1 MLRILSCLSLLVAF
15 GLAAAAGPSS
25 PVKDLAKRTVDR
37 NANWVIEK
45 YDVKAKR
52 LGKPEESADPSMWAM
67 YITAICEQRRDY
79 KEVNGPF
86 VSDPVEVLLS
96 KVTDKGTIEGA
107 RDDGGTEYMAAEALE
122 ATKNPKYKDV
132 IEKLRKVAHP
142 PALPLEIKTVEQLTS
157 IDLQPQNLMQL
168 IAACR
173 KLAKDGKKE
182 ITVGDKTVNWAET
195 ISEGL
200 MKKEQKQ
207 GTNGWY
213 TGDLRTDMLVLQLLN
228 VCYKQL

>member
-1 MLRILSCLSLLVAF
+1 MMTAAVLMLVGSFQAM
-15 GLAAAAGPSS
+15 AASS

-52 LGKPEESADPSMWAM
+52 LGKAEESADPSLWAI

-79 KEVNGPF
+79 REENGPF
-86 VSDPVEVLLS
+86 ISDPVVVLLS

-107 RDDGGTEYMAAEALE
+107 RDDGGAEFMAAEALE

-142 PALPLEIKTVEQLTS
+142 PALPMEIKKLEQLTS
-157 IDLQPQNLMQL
+157 IELLPQPLMQM
-168 IAACR
+168 IATCR
-173 KLAKDGKKE
+173 KLAKEGTKE
-182 ITVGDKTVNWAET
+182 ITIDGKNVNWAET

-200 MKKEQKQ
+200 MKKEQKLAQ
-207 GTNGWY
+207 TGWY